1 MCRNVSC
8 AVFLFSILFFGGSR
22 DSSAQKVWDSYVARY
37 EAGLGSVLV
46 NMDLAGSAP
55 DPALPFLVITGVN
68 CLTCTGDGFPTHKEY
83 KKLYRISSYIN
94 RLILT
99 SGTRTG
105 SVADLPAEHASLL
118 VGTFTH
124 QCQRLDYVYVADTT
138 GIRAA
143 LQKAYTHK
151 YKGYEYHLQMIK
163 DPEWDAYR
171 MFLYPND
178 AVRVFM
184 MNNRAIT
191 RMNDAGDMLSRPR
204 FVEHRIY
211 FDTSEDRE
219 YFIRY
224 IGRIDYDIK
233 DTREVYRDSSQ
244 YQLLLARFGTV
255 SLEEMNEQTTYLRAK
270 AREFN
275 GVYDGWQTKLIGT
288 KQRFHL
294 LYNPI
299 AEPMNTAK

>member
-1 MCRNVSC
+1 MSSNVFRVVIL
-8 AVFLFSILFFGGSR
+8 AVILFLGGIYHTG
-22 DSSAQKVWDSYVARY
+22 AQGWDSYLARY

-46 NMDLAGSAP
+46 NMDLVAMAP
-55 DPALPFLVITGVN
+55 NRALPYLVITGVN
-68 CLTCTGDGFPTHKEY
+68 SLTCTSDGFPTHKEY
-83 KKLYRISSYIN
+83 KKLYRISNEIN
-94 RLILT
+94 RLIFA
-99 SGTRTG
+99 SGTRTD
-105 SVADLPAEHASLL
+105 SITHLPLQETSLL

-124 QCQRLDYVYVADTT
+124 QCQRLDYVYVADTV
-138 GIRAA
+138 GLRAA
-143 LQKAYTHK
+143 LQQAYARK
-151 YKGYEYHLQMIK
+151 YKRYVYHIQIIK
-163 DPEWDAYR
+163 DPEWDGYR
-171 MFLYPND
+171 TFLYPNE
-178 AVRVFM
+178 AVRIFM

-191 RMNDAGDMLSRPR
+191 RMNDAGDALSRPR

-224 IGRIDYDIK
+224 IGRINYDIK
-233 DTREVYRDSSQ
+233 DTREVSRDSLR

-255 SLEEMNEQTTYLRAK
+255 SLEEMNKQTTYLRAK

-299 AEPMNTAK
+299 AEPTNTSK